1 MYCRAESQVSGEV
14 IDKVSS
20 VYTYLNASAGRG

>member
-14 IDKVSS
+14 IDEVSS
-20 VYTYLNASAGRG
+20 VYTRLNASAGRG